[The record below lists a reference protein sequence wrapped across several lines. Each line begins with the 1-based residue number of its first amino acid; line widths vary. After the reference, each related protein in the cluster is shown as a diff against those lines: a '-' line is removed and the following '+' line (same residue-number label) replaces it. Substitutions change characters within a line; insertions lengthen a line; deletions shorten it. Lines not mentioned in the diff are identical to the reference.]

1 MVFALVC
8 IGGFAMSM
16 PAQGEQLPS
25 QATADRGEW
34 LPFAPAPAQPGG
46 ICMIDSGVEINP
58 DTQTEIIA
66 REALDGGNPGD
77 VSPIKHGTL
86 MAMEAAAPANGWG
99 TIGTAPT
106 AVRIVSIRAESASDS
121 LAIGAYKQAIV
132 TCQDLALR
140 HPEYNLKVISMSI
153 GFQGAPP
160 PEQLAELEDAATG
173 AHNAGLDLVAA
184 AGDEGSQAISYPAA
198 VPPILAI
205 GASGQ
210 SRTQCSFS
218 NGGDTAALLAPGCEL
233 EEANPISGA
242 PITEYA
248 GTSQATAITAA
259 ALAAVRAYE
268 PQLGPQQAEHLLTST
283 AQSAGGSLDITA
295 LFQVAGLNSIIEA
308 GRRNEPP
315 QTPTLTS
322 SSPTLAPSA
331 QSSRLPRPWVSVHRR
346 GHTLI
351 IRLLNLPREGEAVV
365 SVLGPRYHSHRVQ
378 LGRVATRHRVIR
390 LRVQG
395 KGLLQISYAPLGAS
409 RVGRS
414 PAEVMGL

>member
-1 MVFALVC
+1 MILALLCV
-8 IGGFAMSM
+8 GGLAMSTT
-16 PAQGEQLPS
+16 AQSEQLPS
-25 QATADRGEW
+25 QAIADRGEW

-58 DTQTEIIA
+58 DTQNEVIA

-86 MAMEAAAPANGWG
+86 MAMEAVAPANGWG

-121 LAIGAYKQAIV
+121 LTVGAYKQAIV

-173 AHNAGLDLVAA
+173 AFKAGLDLVAA

-205 GASGQ
+205 GASGM
-210 SRTQCSFS
+210 SRTPCSFS
-218 NGGDTAALLAPGCEL
+218 NGGDTVALLAPGCDL
-233 EEANPISGA
+233 EEADPISGA
-242 PITEYA
+242 LITEYA
-248 GTSQATAITAA
+248 GTSQADAIDAA

-268 PQLGPQQAEHLLTST
+268 PQLGPKQAEQLLTST
-283 AQSAGGSLDITA
+283 TQTAGGSLDITA
-295 LFQVAGLNSIIEA
+295 LFQGAGLNSVIEA

-315 QTPTLTS
+315 QTSTVTS
-322 SSPTLAPSA
+322 SSPMSAPSV
-331 QSSRLPRPWVSVHRR
+331 QFSRLPRPWVSVRR
-346 GHTLI
+346 GRHTVIL
-351 IRLLNLPREGEAVV
+351 RLLNLPREGEAVV

-378 LGRVATRHRVIR
+378 LGRVATRHRVIH

-395 KGLLQISYAPLGAS
+395 NGLLQISYAPLGAS
-409 RVGRS
+409 HVGPS
-414 PAEVMGL
+414 SVEVIGL